1 MRTRAIT
8 GFFFVLVSVGC
19 IILSPYT
26 YFLLIISVQVLC
38 TLEVFR
44 MFAKNEAKGLAI
56 WSVLFG
62 IAGPIA
68 LFLNH
73 QGLLAEEKWVFLAFA
88 TNLLPVFTMFLSKKK
103 LFTDFLAAHG
113 TNIMLINIPVACLVM
128 IPYGGNGAYNWQ
140 VILSIIVIIWTHDTF
155 AYLTGRFLGKHPL
168 AAHISPKKT
177 IEGSIG
183 GLVFGSVAAYFML
196 GQLVGF
202 PTHQALIIA
211 FLAMIFAT
219 VGDLI
224 QSKVKRE
231 AGVKDSG
238 NLLPGHGGVYDR
250 FDALLG
256 AAVPIGLYFIAIS

>member
-19 IILSPYT
+19 IVLSPYT
-26 YFLLIISVQVLC
+26 YLLLIISVQVLC
-38 TLEVFR
+38 TLEVFKMLAR
-44 MFAKNEAKGLAI
+44 DEAKRLAFWSVFYGLAGPV
-56 WSVLFG
+56 VLFLKQQSL
-62 IAGPIA
+62 I
-68 LFLNH
+68 H
-73 QGLLAEEKWVFLAFA
+73 DEKWVFLAFSV
-88 TNLLPVFTMFLSKKK
+88 NLLPVFTMLFSKKK
-103 LFTDFLAAHG
+103 LFTDFLATHG
-113 TNIMLINIPVACLVM
+113 TNIMLINLPVAFLLS
-128 IPYGGNGAYNWQ
+128 IPYAGNGEFNWQ
-140 VILSIIVIIWTHDTF
+140 IILSVIVIIWTHDTF

-168 AAHISPKKT
+168 APHISPKKT
-177 IEGSIG
+177 IEGSVG
-183 GLVFGSVAAYFML
+183 GLIFGSVAAYFML

-202 PTHQALIIA
+202 PTQQALIIA

-219 VGDLI
+219 IGDLI

-256 AAVPIGLYFIAIS
+256 AAIPIGLYFIAIS